1 MMFLIITNKMVN
13 YKVYF
18 IASAENGVLVM
29 KISEVARRVDLPIST
44 IRYYEQIGIITDEYV
59 VRDQN
64 NYRVYTPDIIHHL
77 SVVKHC
83 LAVGFSIR
91 DIQVMISMNG
101 IPKDE
106 HVNLIQNKIAE
117 IEAAQQK
124 LEESKQNLYDI
135 LESDMICEKGFGKI

>member
-1 MMFLIITNKMVN
+1 
-13 YKVYF
+13 
-18 IASAENGVLVM
+18 
-29 KISEVARRVDLPIST
+29 
-44 IRYYEQIGIITDEYV
+44 
-59 VRDQN
+59 
-64 NYRVYTPDIIHHL
+64 
-77 SVVKHC
+77 
-83 LAVGFSIR
+83 
-91 DIQVMISMNG
+91 MISMNG